1 MSDSLGGKN
10 MGRRVAGAGSS
21 PARSILW
28 NRLRLF
34 DRQINQL
41 DKRMMLGNKFST
53 LRCSQWFR
61 NDTQRIK
68 SDAKRKDIRWKL
80 KSIGVK
86 EGGVT

>member
-41 DKRMMLGNKFST
+41 DKRMMLGNLYPTFRDSNW
-53 LRCSQWFR
+53 LRQ
-61 NDTQRIK
+61 NKERIK
-68 SDAKRKDIRWKL
+68 ADAKRKQIRWEL
-80 KSIGVK
+80 KCKGAK
-86 EGGVT
+86 EGGMT